1 MFKKKR
7 KKEKKSNQRPSYLKR
22 SCNESNPFPGQTLSR
37 PLAKGKGCLSI
48 HATGFYFPSTLF
60 F

>member
-22 SCNESNPFPGQTLSR
+22 SCNESNPSQVKPYPDLLLKER
-37 PLAKGKGCLSI
+37 DV
-48 HATGFYFPSTLF
+48 
-60 F
+60 